1 MFKIIQRYLAATFV
15 PPFFLSVIFF
25 VAFLLTF
32 QLFRIMKVVI
42 NKGVEFT
49 TLMGLVLD
57 LALSFLPMAV
67 PLSVLFAMLYTM
79 NKMSEDSEV
88 IAMRS
93 FGFSKNK
100 LFLPFLIMGLFIA
113 LAIFGLNRNIIP
125 ISYKQF
131 TNTVMMLSSKGT
143 MTDIKSETFFTDIP
157 NVTLFAGHVNGAN
170 KKMDNVFIH
179 YKSADETVERII
191 FAQKGHIFRED
202 NYEKGMPQ
210 LRMRLTK
217 GNMLKLEKNNRDVEK
232 INFEEYDYPLYNRDT
247 SPDYIVKDSMR
258 TNSELWQ
265 IIKEQK
271 ALGKDKELVKMELEF
286 WSRINTPFLCLIF
299 ILLGFTLGVKRAR
312 GKSGNTGVIVL
323 MVLVCYY
330 AFFFLGVSLAKKGVL
345 SVLVATFMPT
355 VLALIVG
362 LYFYR
367 KLDWV
372 S

>member
-42 NKGVEFT
+42 NKGVEFG
-49 TLMGLVLD
+49 TLMGLILD

-67 PLSVLFAMLYTM
+67 PLSVLFAMLFTM

-93 FGFSKNK
+93 FGFSKHK
-100 LFLPFLIMGLFIA
+100 LFLPFLIMGIFIS
-113 LAIFGLNRNIIP
+113 LAIFDLSRSIIP
-125 ISYKQF
+125 SSDKKF
-131 TNTVMMLSSKGT
+131 TNTVLMLSSRGT
-143 MTDIKSETFFTDIP
+143 MTYIKSETFFTDIP
-157 NVTLFAGHVNGAN
+157 NVTLFAGKVNGEN
-170 KKMDNVFIH
+170 KKMENVFIH
-179 YKSADETVERII
+179 YRSADESVERII
-191 FAQKGHIFRED
+191 FAQKGHIFTGE
-202 NYEKGMPQ
+202 NPEKGIPQ

-217 GNMLKLEKNNRDVEK
+217 GNMVKLEKGNRDVEK
-232 INFEEYDYPLYNRDT
+232 INFDEYDYPLYSRET

-265 IIKEQK
+265 IIKEQR
-271 ALGKDKELVKMELEF
+271 ALGRAKEIVKTELEF

-299 ILLGFTLGVKRAR
+299 ILLGFTLGIKRAR

-323 MVLVCYY
+323 TVLVCYY
-330 AFFFLGVSLAKKGVL
+330 ALFFFGVSLAKKGIL
-345 SVLVATFMPT
+345 SVLVVTFAPT
-355 VLALIVG
+355 VLALVVG